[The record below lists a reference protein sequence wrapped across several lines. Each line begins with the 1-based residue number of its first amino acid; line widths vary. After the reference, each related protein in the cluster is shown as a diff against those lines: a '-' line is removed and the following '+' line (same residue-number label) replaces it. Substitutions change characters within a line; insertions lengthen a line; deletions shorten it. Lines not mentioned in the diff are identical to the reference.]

1 MSEEGYIQGAGDD
14 SEGWSQGLTSSIF
27 WQNKEALMAAVSND
41 GEEALDELV
50 RKLVTDSK
58 STGRGNEVMLVKPT
72 RNLFLA
78 GNGMQSSYDLIIDC
92 NGTATAIENEGDAGA
107 ARSTQVLALACKEG
121 KSGSKTLR
129 DKLPEV
135 KVSVERLLKKSP
147 DARILARCSTGNNLS
162 PGVALVILCCLYN
175 DEGRSAILP
184 LLTSANMFYRWCGSS
199 RRSFDRQTVH
209 QTASSLDH
217 ILKARCQ
224 SISSHTSSCELVLN

>member
-1 MSEEGYIQGAGDD
+1 
-14 SEGWSQGLTSSIF
+14 
-27 WQNKEALMAAVSND
+27 MAAVSND
-41 GEEALDELV
+41 GEEALYELV

-78 GNGMQSSYDLIIDC
+78 GNGMQSSCDLIIDC